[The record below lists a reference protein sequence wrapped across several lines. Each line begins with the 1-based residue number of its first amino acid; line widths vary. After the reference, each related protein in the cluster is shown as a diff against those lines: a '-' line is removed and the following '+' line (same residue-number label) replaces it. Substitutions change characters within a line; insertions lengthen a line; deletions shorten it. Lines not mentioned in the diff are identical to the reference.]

1 MNFEKISIINIFY
14 LWNKNANILSIFAD
28 LLYLQ
33 YYLIYIFLKLR
44 YITLQYYIIQLN
56 LKELNLF

>member
-33 YYLIYIFLKLR
+33 YYLIYIFLKSR

-56 LKELNLF
+56 LKELSLF